1 MLKSNNVNGSRPAV
15 YPVEAGK
22 VQVSDGT
29 YVITTAQNVDEAV
42 IALCILPPGC
52 IPLDFTVISDDLDTG
67 GTPAEVFDGGAIS
80 SDEDEVDQVMI
91 SGSTVAQGGGVA
103 RATAFPITAPKETE
117 ETLFGIHITTG
128 PATAAGGKIRGI
140 LTYRAAEYGI

>member
-67 GTPAEVFDGGAIS
+67 GHACRSV
-80 SDEDEVDQVMI
+80 
-91 SGSTVAQGGGVA
+91 
-103 RATAFPITAPKETE
+103 
-117 ETLFGIHITTG
+117 
-128 PATAAGGKIRGI
+128 
-140 LTYRAAEYGI
+140 